1 MEERETQVD
10 RRSSHGVNGASFSF
24 KKLEFGLMAMDVYW
38 AKMLSS
44 WSEEGHRIPTGTE
57 VVEDC
62 PYYDGR
68 RD

>member
-1 MEERETQVD
+1 
-10 RRSSHGVNGASFSF
+10 
-24 KKLEFGLMAMDVYW
+24 MAMDVYW

-62 PYYDGR
+62 PYYDSGR
-68 RD
+68 D